1 MKKALCLS
9 FFILVFNSC
18 EKSDSIEPQNY
29 SCNFDFTDT
38 SPTNPKASQYQN
50 LLNEIVQKR
59 TVGIMMSVYHS
70 NSGTW
75 LGAAGKAD
83 IANNVAM
90 QPCMISRM
98 GSTVKMFTATIAMIL
113 YDEDKISLDEKISH
127 YLKGSYMNKIRN
139 ADKAT
144 IRQLLQHSSGI
155 VNYIQNPKFQTASMN
170 DLKKEWRAED
180 LLPYAYD
187 LDAYFAPGTDVRYS
201 NTNYILLGLL
211 IEQIEKKPLH
221 EVFDQRIF
229 SPLGMTK
236 SLFASKNP
244 VPQNIVRGYI
254 DLYSNYKI
262 TESTYYSGWDYY
274 TADGGLISNPYDMS
288 IFFQKL
294 MNGEVIRTELLNE
307 ILAWKT
313 PNEQDADFFPIQ
325 YGLGIFK
332 MTTPKG
338 DVYYHS
344 GDAIGYYANMMYIP
358 STKSVVIY
366 AVNSNYGKLDEWVS
380 TKKAIENILDTVW
393 E

>member
-1 MKKALCLS
+1 MKKILYIP
-9 FFILVFNSC
+9 FFILAFNSC
-18 EKSDSIEPQNY
+18 EKPDIIEPQNY
-29 SCNFDFTDT
+29 SCRFDFTDT
-38 SPTNPKASQYQN
+38 SSHHPKALQYQN
-50 LLNEIVQKR
+50 QLDEIVRKR
-59 TVGIMMSVYHS
+59 TVGIMMSVYHP
-70 NSGTW
+70 NSGMW
-75 LGAAGKAD
+75 LGASGMAD
-83 IANNVAM
+83 IASNIAM

-98 GSTVKMFTATIAMIL
+98 GSTIKMFTATVALML
-113 YDEDKISLDEKISH
+113 YDEGKITLDEKISH
-127 YLKGSYMNKIRN
+127 YLKGSYINKIRN

-155 VNYIQNPKFQTASMN
+155 VNYIQNPQFQTASMN
-170 DLKKEWRAED
+170 DLKKEWKAEE
-180 LLPYAYD
+180 LLPYAYNQ
-187 LDAYFAPGTDVRYS
+187 DAYFAPGTDVRYS

-211 IEQIEKKPLH
+211 IEQIENKPLH
-221 EVFDQRIF
+221 EVFEQRIF
-229 SPLGMTK
+229 SPLGMTQ

-244 VPQNIVRGYI
+244 VPRNIVRGYI
-254 DLYSNYKI
+254 DMYSNYKI

-288 IFFQKL
+288 LFFQKL
-294 MNGEVIRTELLNE
+294 MNGDVIRTELLNE
-307 ILAWKT
+307 MLAWKS
-313 PNEQDADFFPIQ
+313 PAKQDADFFPMQ

-358 STKSVVIY
+358 ASKSVIVY

-380 TKKAIENILDTVW
+380 TRKAIERILDTTW